1 MNPFK
6 WFNDLIERSAL
17 WYAVYIIALR
27 IICGNFFY
35 SLSDQAFY
43 AFAIIFFSIFDYMA
57 CKLILKKFEN
67 HMRHYEQCSFGL
79 ILFFIFVV
87 PILIFYA
94 LIYHPLLG
102 TFITMIFF
110 FLGAVALK
118 VIEHFQREKQA

>member
-1 MNPFK
+1 MVCCVYNCFE
-6 WFNDLIERSAL
+6 NYL
-17 WYAVYIIALR
+17 WK
-27 IICGNFFY
+27 FFY

-79 ILFFIFVV
+79 ILF
-87 PILIFYA
+87 

-118 VIEHFQREKQA
+118 VIEHFQTKKQA